1 MCSFLHWLKGL
12 YVEKLQRHGKI
23 TFSNREYIWLM
34 NSHLLTQTVC
44 SQKGYGYCFILSFTV
59 VMDHESGFVLNSCC
73 KLGEKR
79 LTVEF
84 NGSSKYKNN
93 KKLYASATPWLTYIC
108 NLVHNHDLRR
118 SLPPGSRKGYN
129 P

>member
-59 VMDHESGFVLNSCC
+59 VMDHESGFVLNSYC

-108 NLVHNHDLRR
+108 NLVHNHDLRH